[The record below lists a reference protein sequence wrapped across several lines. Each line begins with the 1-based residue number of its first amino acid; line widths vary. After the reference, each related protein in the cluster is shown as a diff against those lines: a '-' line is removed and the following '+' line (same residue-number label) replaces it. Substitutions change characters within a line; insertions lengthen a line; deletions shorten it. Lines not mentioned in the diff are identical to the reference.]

1 MESSLWD
8 RRLEL
13 NIRGWSQVDK
23 IQEPINYL
31 ILETQEFN
39 EVLKGNSQVY
49 LIHKL
54 DVWTSQW
61 DMIQEISHHYFTV
74 KAANSKVRIDSNMID
89 QEYWD
94 KDKIRESDKKA
105 F

>member
-1 MESSLWD
+1 
-8 RRLEL
+8 
-13 NIRGWSQVDK
+13 
-23 IQEPINYL
+23 
-31 ILETQEFN
+31 
-39 EVLKGNSQVY
+39 
-49 LIHKL
+49 
-54 DVWTSQW
+54 
-61 DMIQEISHHYFTV
+61 MIQEISHHYFTV